1 MDHLEVS
8 VEEKVE
14 MKIEDREIAVDV
26 TLEGT
31 EAPPLDK
38 EDSDNE
44 AEESDNELLPEPV
57 PKSKLKND
65 EVFAP
70 QIAQVKKPRKKRKPM
85 TESQL
90 QKLAEARTKAFAT
103 KARKKQERDELKAL
117 EQEAETTTR
126 QRKIKKLK
134 AVLDDDDD
142 ETKTEVKESFKAERE
157 YKETKLQKDYEK
169 QKPTLTQEDLR
180 KATED
185 AIEAYDTKRKAQKKV
200 KKEKQA
206 KQQQEDMVLNKI
218 NKAINPDTNP
228 WDQLFS

>member
-14 MKIEDREIAVDV
+14 MKIEDREIAVDLT

-31 EAPPLDK
+31 EAPPLEDK
-38 EDSDNE
+38 DEGTDDE
-44 AEESDNELLPEPV
+44 GSDNELLPEPV

-70 QIAQVKKPRKKRKPM
+70 KIAQVKKPRKKRKPM

-134 AVLDDDDD
+134 AVLDDD